1 MDPLSVVAAVVG
13 LLGAGAKISASLDSL
28 ISSSEDI
35 PSLALSA
42 HQEVT
47 DISAALSLLQTYIS
61 GEMQIRTQR
70 ESLILLEHVLTTL
83 TGCVTTYSDLQTVLD
98 GLKSGDEITVLDR
111 VKWLRCQTRVNV
123 IVQRL
128 QNHKASMTLMLSILQ
143 WWVLHRPGSK
153 EWRY

>member
-13 LLGAGAKISASLDSL
+13 LLGAGAKISSSLDSL
-28 ISSSEDI
+28 ISSTQDV
-35 PSLALSA
+35 PSLAVSA

-47 DISAALSLLQTYIS
+47 DITAALTLLQTYIS
-61 GEMQIRTQR
+61 GQMQIRTER

-98 GLKSGDEITVLDR
+98 GLKKGDDLTVFDR
-111 VKWLRCQTRVNV
+111 VKWLRNQTRVTT

-128 QNHKASMTLMLSILQ
+128 QNHKSSMTLMLSILQ
-143 WWVLHRPGSK
+143 WRVS
-153 EWRY
+153 